1 MCPEPKP
8 ARPTWRCKLKGVYPR
23 LPLHVHSAGQK
34 GLTGTASGN
43 RAAPEVAAGCTVRA
57 SNWNPDRLRSRQENE
72 LTSEAWKPL
81 GSVPCRDASSVED
94 SLSRAVAEAS

>member
-1 MCPEPKP
+1 MRLDPHLV
-8 ARPTWRCKLKGVYPR
+8 RTTHYCKLKRVYLR

-43 RAAPEVAAGCTVRA
+43 RAAPEVAAGGTVRA
-57 SNWNPDRLRSRQENE
+57 TNWNPDRLRNRQENE

-81 GSVPCRDASSVED
+81 ESVPCRDGSSIED
-94 SLSRAVAEAS
+94 SLSRAAAKAS